1 MALRITYET
10 DHGINCSQ
18 AHCVISRARCIKGE
32 ANFTL
37 TYNGEIYYNEQSY
50 SDGKTPV
57 AGFEME
63 YELDTNTDANHYNII
78 KECYEHLKT
87 VNGFENGVDC

>member
-10 DHGINCSQ
+10 DHGINCTE
-18 AHCVISRARCIKGE
+18 AHCVISRTKCIKSGTR
-32 ANFTL
+32 FIL

-50 SDGKTPV
+50 SEGKNPIS
-57 AGFEME
+57 GFEME
-63 YELDTNTDANHYNII
+63 YDLNSTDDNNYYNVI

-87 VNGFENGVDC
+87 ISGFDNGIDC